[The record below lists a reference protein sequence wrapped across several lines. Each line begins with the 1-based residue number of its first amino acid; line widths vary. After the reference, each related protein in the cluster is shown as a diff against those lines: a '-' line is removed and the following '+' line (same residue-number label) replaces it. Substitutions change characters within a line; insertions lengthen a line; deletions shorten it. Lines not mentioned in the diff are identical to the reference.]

1 MSRGGSP
8 SRSRA
13 AGGGGRDTG
22 GRGGPAGRELQVMAG
37 VLFFT
42 AGMTVLYW
50 VLYFTTGA
58 VQAETSEVYKAFED
72 AFPPADM
79 WMSAC
84 AVAAGVGLLRRRSW
98 ALLFGLL
105 AASALIFLGLMD
117 VTYNINQDMYHRM
130 TPEMVFEALINGW
143 TLGLGALLIP
153 FLWKRRHLFRE
164 WEGQSAAGRRR
175 P

>member
-1 MSRGGSP
+1 M
-8 SRSRA
+8 
-13 AGGGGRDTG
+13 
-22 GRGGPAGRELQVMAG
+22 
-37 VLFFT
+37 
-42 AGMTVLYW
+42 
-50 VLYFTTGA
+50 
-58 VQAETSEVYKAFED
+58 
-72 AFPPADM
+72 
-79 WMSAC
+79 
-84 AVAAGVGLLRRRSW
+84 LRRRSW

-105 AASALIFLGLMD
+105 GASALIFLGLMD

-130 TPEMVFEALINGW
+130 TPEMVFEALINVW

>member
-8 SRSRA
+8 GRSRA
-13 AGGGGRDTG
+13 AGKGGRDSR
-22 GRGGPAGRELQVMAG
+22 GRGGPAGREVQVMAG

-42 AGMTVLYW
+42 AGTTVLYW

-58 VQAETSEVYKAFED
+58 VQAETSEVYK
-72 AFPPADM
+72 
-79 WMSAC
+79 
-84 AVAAGVGLLRRRSW
+84 
-98 ALLFGLL
+98 
-105 AASALIFLGLMD
+105 
-117 VTYNINQDMYHRM
+117 
-130 TPEMVFEALINGW
+130 MVFEALINVW